1 MTREKGILE
10 DWHDQRGFGFIR
22 RPGGGK
28 LYVHMKSIGKSTDRP
43 KAGDTLTYE
52 IGEGANGRPAAVKVS
67 IVEPPKP
74 RSHGTAGLPH
84 SEEPPQAASRRA
96 SSASREAKVTSAPT
110 APQPTPRRESTPGL
124 IRISMRTA
132 AAATLIVLLGNNIIL
147 GRFPVWVG
155 LLYIIGGIASW
166 LFYQADKR
174 AAERREWRA
183 PERRLHLADLT
194 FGIIGGLLAQHV
206 LRHKTYKP
214 GFVMVTALITALHVL
229 TLGLIMFGV
238 YAPGTVG
245 DFFRMF
251 FKS

>member
-1 MTREKGILE
+1 VTREKGILE

-28 LYVHMKSIGKSTDRP
+28 LYVHMKSIGKSTERP
-43 KAGDTLTYE
+43 KAGDILSYDVGT
-52 IGEGANGRPAAVKVS
+52 GANGRPAAVDVTIIRPLQSK
-67 IVEPPKP
+67 
-74 RSHGTAGLPH
+74 TAGIAPGKGQ
-84 SEEPPQAASRRA
+84 ERVAAKPAR
-96 SSASREAKVTSAPT
+96 REA
-110 APQPTPRRESTPGL
+110 TPGL

-132 AAATLIVLLGNNIIL
+132 AAATLIVLLGNNIVL

-155 LLYIIGGIASW
+155 LLYIFGGIASW

-229 TLGLIMFGV
+229 TLGLIMLAV
-238 YAPGTVG
+238 YVPGGVG
-245 DFFRMF
+245 DFFRSVF
-251 FKS
+251 PG